1 MGLVIRIS
9 CLRMR
14 RCVVIGRRSRS
25 VLTSRQFGKP
35 LYSTRI
41 ILEDLNPVFEE
52 TAMLLVTQNEVKAE
66 EDLSAMLWDSDKR
79 SAEYVYCFYYPV
91 SRVEADLPS
100 SDLLGRIQIPVKELM
115 STPNKMFDRVDP
127 LVGFEN
133 ADKMEGKLWSVHP
146 SSACD
151 CR

>member
-1 MGLVIRIS
+1 
-9 CLRMR
+9 
-14 RCVVIGRRSRS
+14 
-25 VLTSRQFGKP
+25 
-35 LYSTRI
+35 
-41 ILEDLNPVFEE
+41 
-52 TAMLLVTQNEVKAE
+52 MLLVTQNEVKAE

-79 SAEYVYCFYYPV
+79 SAEYVHCFYYPV

-133 ADKMEGKLWSVHP
+133 ADKMEGKL
-146 SSACD
+146 
-151 CR
+151 